1 MINEQQACKTPLD
14 DLEQADEHKQT
25 MKPTL
30 SLLVIDLGDECYV
43 RVEKGSMPHTS
54 TDPFKDKGFYG
65 KSSVVKCTFPEL
77 RKAIDG
83 EKPIPRLERDI
94 DEDGTHIR
102 VMNNGPVTNFGE
114 YAYKVLCEIAGQEIP
129 IYDCGLWTRLTS
141 PRQYGDDDTD
151 IAIWRYRR

>member
-1 MINEQQACKTPLD
+1 MELQ
-14 DLEQADEHKQT
+14 
-25 MKPTL
+25 
-30 SLLVIDLGDECYV
+30 LLVIDLGKSCV
-43 RVEKGSMPHTS
+43 VKVEKGEWKRNGANQYVGSVTI
-54 TDPFKDKGFYG
+54 TLPFDR
-65 KSSVVKCTFPEL
+65 L
-77 RKAIDG
+77 RKEIDG

-94 DEDGTHIR
+94 DEGGTHIR